1 MLETVMEF
9 IHEYQINLLFRM
21 VVASFCG
28 IAIGFE
34 RKNRAKEAGV
44 RTHCIV
50 ACASALM
57 MIISKYGFTDLVS
70 GNALPGADVRL
81 DPSRM
86 AQGIVTGV
94 GFLGAGMIY
103 FQRGSIKGLTTAA
116 GIWATSGIGMALGA
130 GMYEVGIVTTGFIL
144 LAQYLLHTKKKFMEN
159 HKTKILK
166 IHSVNCEHYKD
177 SISSML
183 SQKKIVISDI
193 SISKNDDKTLEY
205 TLCIEIPD
213 GVDEEELIMSIDYR
227 CSLKVVG

>member
-1 MLETVMEF
+1 MLQTVMEF
-9 IHEYQINLLFRM
+9 INEYQINLLFRM

-34 RKNRAKEAGV
+34 RMNRAKEAGV

-57 MIISKYGFTDLVS
+57 MIISKYGFSDLVS
-70 GNALPGADVRL
+70 GSVFPEADVRL

-130 GMYEVGIVTTGFIL
+130 GMYEIGIVTTGFIL

-159 HKTKILK
+159 HKAKILK
-166 IHSVNCEHYKD
+166 IHSVDCDNYKD
-177 SISSML
+177 SISSL
-183 SQKKIVISDI
+183 LAEKKIIISDI
-193 SISKNDDKTLEY
+193 SIGKNEDKTLEY
-205 TLCIEIPD
+205 VLCVEIPD
-213 GVDEEELIMSIDYR
+213 GVDEEELIKSIDYK
-227 CSLKVVG
+227 CSLKFTG